1 MVHPAPSPEERSDDA
16 RASRSNTGRRRA
28 EVAMEWVQV
37 AEAVSNIVFRYAVLA
52 AGFAGGDSLLR
63 FLQQYVV

>member
-1 MVHPAPSPEERSDDA
+1 
-16 RASRSNTGRRRA
+16 
-28 EVAMEWVQV
+28 MEWVQV

-52 AGFAGGDSLLR
+52 TGLAGGDSLLR